1 MSLKSLFPLYRHI
14 SIQHTLFQFVL
25 RMCEFQSGGRKGVW
39 HLKWAHEE
47 SDNQWIQ
54 RLRIIHLSNWKRIL
68 FSETPGV
75 FKRSNTI
82 RSLGWVITDVVT
94 FWKLIFAFVSIVGR
108 REVTGNE
115 GREKGCRAT
124 NARSHSR
131 CGCCDHISVF
141 KTPKPLWHSSV
152 GGLLRHCLWFWAI
165 QINLTWTDTAAA
177 IAVSSLFDIS
187 AVPPCFTVV
196 GRCSYL
202 IIHET
207 NSFCAGS
214 KWTKKVNL

>member
-1 MSLKSLFPLYRHI
+1 MQLYLALRIYISPSSQNKLAIGSWMMKSRSARKYLKPNYVSIMLYWKRRVPQVRWSRANLHTEERKLSLNRMVKTQFPLYRHI

-25 RMCEFQSGGRKGVW
+25 RMCEFQSGGRKAVW

-94 FWKLIFAFVSIVGR
+94 F
-108 REVTGNE
+108 
-115 GREKGCRAT
+115 
-124 NARSHSR
+124 
-131 CGCCDHISVF
+131 
-141 KTPKPLWHSSV
+141 
-152 GGLLRHCLWFWAI
+152 
-165 QINLTWTDTAAA
+165 
-177 IAVSSLFDIS
+177 
-187 AVPPCFTVV
+187 
-196 GRCSYL
+196 
-202 IIHET
+202 
-207 NSFCAGS
+207 
-214 KWTKKVNL
+214 